1 MIKSVCIFCGS
12 SSSEEKKTSF
22 NKEHGKIAKTIGK
35 ELAVRKIK
43 IIYGGATVGLMGL
56 MADEALKNKGEVI
69 GVALKSFKK
78 WNILHKK
85 ITKKYLV
92 STLQK
97 RKELMYKKSDA
108 FIALPGGI
116 GTIDEVFEV
125 IATNILTKSNK
136 LLILLN
142 YKRFWRKLIDL
153 LNTNIKQKYSKKKIK
168 DNIRITTSVSKI
180 FTILDNEKFRYYE

>member
-12 SSSEEKKTSF
+12 SSTEGKKSLF
-22 NKEHGKIAKTIGK
+22 NKEHKKIAEEIGK
-35 ELAVRKIK
+35 ELALRKIK
-43 IIYGGATVGLMGL
+43 IIYGGANVGLMGL
-56 MADEALKNKGEVI
+56 MADEALKNKGEVVGI
-69 GVALKSFKK
+69 ALKSFKK

-85 ITKKYLV
+85 ITKLYLV
-92 STLQK
+92 NTLQK

-108 FIALPGGI
+108 FIVLPGGI

-142 YKRFWRKLIDL
+142 YKKFWSKLLEL
-153 LNTNIKQKYSKKKIK
+153 LNTSIKQKYSKKEIK
-168 DNIRITTSVSKI
+168 NNIKVTTSINEI
-180 FTILDNEKFRYYE
+180 FAVLNKE

>member
-12 SSSEEKKTSF
+12 SSLEGKKVSF
-22 NKEHGKIAKTIGK
+22 NKEHEKIAKKIGK
-35 ELAVRKIK
+35 ELALRKIK
-43 IIYGGATVGLMGL
+43 IIYGGAKVGLMGL

-85 ITKKYLV
+85 ITKLYLV
-92 STLQK
+92 NTLQK

-108 FIALPGGI
+108 FIVLPGGI

-142 YKRFWRKLIDL
+142 YKKFWSKLLEL
-153 LNTNIKQKYSKKKIK
+153 LNTSIKQKYSKKEIK
-168 DNIRITTSVSKI
+168 NNIKVTTSINEI
-180 FTILDNEKFRYYE
+180 FAVLNKE

>member
-12 SSSEEKKTSF
+12 SSTEGKESSF
-22 NKEHGKIAKTIGK
+22 NKEHDKVAKRIGK

-43 IIYGGATVGLMGL
+43 IIYGGAKVGLMGL
-56 MADEALKNKGEVI
+56 MADEALENKGEVI

-78 WNILHKK
+78 WGILHKK

-92 STLQK
+92 NTLQK

-108 FIALPGGI
+108 FIVLPGGI

-125 IATNILTKSNK
+125 IATNTLTKSNK

-142 YKRFWRKLIDL
+142 YKGFWSKLIDL
-153 LNTNIKQKYSKKKIK
+153 LDTNIKQKYSKKKIK
-168 DNIRITTSVSKI
+168 DNIRITTSVNKI
-180 FTILDNEKFRYYE
+180 FTILDNG

>member
-12 SSSEEKKTSF
+12 SSSEGKKTSF

-43 IIYGGATVGLMGL
+43 IIYGGAKVGLMGL

-69 GVALKSFKK
+69 GIALKSFKK

-92 STLQK
+92 NTLQK

-108 FIALPGGI
+108 FIVLPGGI

-142 YKRFWRKLIDL
+142 YKKFWSKLLEL
-153 LNTNIKQKYSKKKIK
+153 LNTSIKQKYSKKEIK
-168 DNIRITTSVSKI
+168 NNIKVTISINEI
-180 FTILDNEKFRYYE
+180 FAVLNKE